1 MAIFGLRVK
10 DNLTRSHGQNAV
22 ASAAYI
28 ARDKLTDERTGEVKD
43 FCRAKGLLFSGI
55 YTPANAPEWAHDR
68 GKLWNEVERIEGR
81 KDSQLARPIQID
93 LPHEL
98 TDEQRRY
105 LVQDFVREN
114 FIRKGYA
121 VDVALHAPD
130 RDGDQRNYHAHLLI
144 PLRLL
149 DENGFAK
156 TKKQEQ
162 EIYKNR
168 SAYVEKLRESW
179 EHLANRHLERHGHD
193 ARIDRRSLKDQG
205 SDREPTQHVGPH
217 ATQLERDG
225 KESDRGDLNRDIEA
239 RNSEREDLKEE
250 LKKTQEAQSREEQA
264 RQEARAAEQD
274 RAKNADLGKAATD
287 IRLAVQLSK
296 AEELESALKE
306 RCLVLSQVSEQEAA
320 AFEHDAE
327 AAEKSNQPARRYHAG
342 ELVVLDEFGGI
353 HRLTARTTGK
363 TREEMEKYRAAIQRE
378 GLPNVEQGKKEAI
391 LLGQYKQRA
400 LFLAKQEQQKAELE
414 KQQAER
420 REQREKQAREFEEK
434 AKQDIDGAVS
444 SKHDSEQFRL
454 EQTLKENH
462 VGLFGRTTARIKQFI
477 GYKLDEH
484 RATQQKERLHKTLVE
499 NEQQASERDQ
509 RRTARQD
516 KAHERGRATVEIK
529 QAAAREKMGIHAPER
544 DEALK
549 EAEKVARRTEAEK
562 GFRGV
567 AEETTRE
574 TVSGLPTE
582 RAEERLAA
590 WKHQP
595 APAKERHESTLDK
608 TIGAARKGKKALGVV
623 AREANK
629 SIRVLDS
636 ATGISSGLNKGVVA
650 ILDGM
655 TKPVEGIVEGIA
667 NLFSPPST
675 PPRPAPSARERLQRQ
690 AARKRATEQAL
701 SNIHQ
706 SLKEGNTINAADL
719 QNLPRSQL
727 ERIRDGGDEYLQ
739 RLCLNWE
746 MRQREERGRER
757 ER

>member
-1 MAIFGLRVK
+1 MAIFHFSAKVVSRK
-10 DNLTRSHGQNAV
+10 SGQSVIAK
-22 ASAAYI
+22 AAYN
-28 ARDKLTDERTGEVKD
+28 AREELTEERTGEVKNYT
-43 FCRAKGLLFSGI
+43 RAQGLVFSGI
-55 YTPANAPEWAHDR
+55 YTPAQAPKWAHDR
-68 GKLWNEVERIEGR
+68 AQLWNAAAAAEKR
-81 KDSQLARPIQID
+81 KDATLAREYQMA

-98 TDEQRRY
+98 TGEQRRY
-105 LVQDFVREN
+105 LVQDFVKESFTR
-114 FIRKGYA
+114 RGYA
-121 VDVALHAPD
+121 ADVCIHAPD
-130 RDGDQRNYHAHLLI
+130 RDGDQRNFHAHILVSDR
-144 PLRLL
+144 RL
-149 DENGFAK
+149 EANGFAPD
-156 TKKQEQ
+156 KKERKLKSPDRKA
-162 EIYKNR
+162 ELE
-168 SAYVEKLRESW
+168 ALREKW

-205 SDREPTQHVGPH
+205 SDREPTQHLGPT
-217 ATQLERDG
+217 ATQLEREG
-225 KESDRGDLNRDIEA
+225 KDSERGDLNRDIEA
-239 RNSEREDLKEE
+239 RNTAREDLKEA
-250 LKKTQEAQSREEQA
+250 LQKTQDAQSREEQA
-264 RQEARAAEQD
+264 QQEKRAAEQD
-274 RAKNADLGKAATD
+274 RAKNANLGKAATD

-320 AFEHDAE
+320 AFERDAE

-342 ELVVLDEFGGI
+342 ELVILNEFGGI

-363 TREEMEKYRAAIQRE
+363 TREDIEKYRVAIQRE
-378 GLPNVEQGKKEAI
+378 GLPNVEQGKKEAV

-420 REQREKQAREFEEK
+420 RAQREKQAREFEEK
-434 AKQDIDGAVS
+434 VKQDIDGAVS

-454 EQTLKENH
+454 EQELKENH

-477 GYKLDEH
+477 GHKLDEH
-484 RATQQKERLHKTLVE
+484 RAAQQKERLHKTLVE
-499 NEQQASERDQ
+499 NKQQASERDQ

-567 AEETTRE
+567 AEETTCE

-590 WKHQP
+590 WKNQP
-595 APAKERHESTLDK
+595 AKAKERHENALDK
-608 TIGAARKGKKALGVV
+608 TIGAARKGKKAIGIA

-629 SIRVLDS
+629 SIRVLDN

-667 NLFSPPST
+667 NLFSPPSAP
-675 PPRPAPSARERLQRQ
+675 PPRPAPSAREMLQRQ

-701 SNIHQ
+701 SNISQ
-706 SLKEGNTINAADL
+706 SLKDGNTINAADL
-719 QNLPRSQL
+719 QNLPKSQL

-746 MRQREERGRER
+746 IRQREERGRER

>member
-1 MAIFGLRVK
+1 MAIFHFSAKVVSRK
-10 DNLTRSHGQNAV
+10 SGQSVIAK
-22 ASAAYI
+22 AAYN
-28 ARDKLTDERTGEVKD
+28 AREELTEERTGEVKNYT
-43 FCRAKGLLFSGI
+43 RAQGLVFSGI
-55 YTPANAPEWAHDR
+55 YTPAQAPKWAHDR
-68 GKLWNEVERIEGR
+68 AQLWNAAAAAEKR
-81 KDSQLARPIQID
+81 KDATLAREYQIA

-105 LVQDFVREN
+105 LVQDFVKESFTR
-114 FIRKGYA
+114 RGYA
-121 VDVALHAPD
+121 ADVCIHAPD
-130 RDGDQRNYHAHLLI
+130 RDGDQRNFHAHILVSDR
-144 PLRLL
+144 RL
-149 DENGFAK
+149 EANGFAPD
-156 TKKQEQ
+156 KKERKLKSP
-162 EIYKNR
+162 ERK
-168 SAYVEKLRESW
+168 AELEALREKW
-179 EHLANRHLERHGHD
+179 EHLANHHLERHGHD

-205 SDREPTQHVGPH
+205 SDREPTQHLGPY

-225 KESDRGDLNRDIEA
+225 KESERGDLNRDIEA
-239 RNSEREDLKEE
+239 RNDAREDLKEE
-250 LKKTQEAQSREEQA
+250 LQKTQEAQ
-264 RQEARAAEQD
+264 RAW
-274 RAKNADLGKAATD
+274 L
-287 IRLAVQLSK
+287 
-296 AEELESALKE
+296 
-306 RCLVLSQVSEQEAA
+306 
-320 AFEHDAE
+320 
-327 AAEKSNQPARRYHAG
+327 
-342 ELVVLDEFGGI
+342 
-353 HRLTARTTGK
+353 
-363 TREEMEKYRAAIQRE
+363 
-378 GLPNVEQGKKEAI
+378 
-391 LLGQYKQRA
+391 
-400 LFLAKQEQQKAELE
+400 LAKQEQQKEELE

-434 AKQDIDGAVS
+434 VKQDIDGAVS

-454 EQTLKENH
+454 EQELKENH

-477 GYKLDEH
+477 GHKLDEH
-484 RATQQKERLHKTLVE
+484 RAAQQKERLHKTLVE

-509 RRTARQD
+509 RRSARQD

-595 APAKERHESTLDK
+595 ARAKERHESTLDK
-608 TIGAARKGKKALGVV
+608 TIGAARKGKKAIGVA

-629 SIRVLDS
+629 SIRVLDT

-667 NLFSPPST
+667 NLFSPPSAP

-701 SNIHQ
+701 SNINQ
-706 SLKEGNTINAADL
+706 SLKDGNTINAADL
-719 QNLPRSQL
+719 QNLPKSQL